1 MTPESSKMDKAAGL
15 RFFLRMIRR
24 RWILVVGCGVVL
36 AAASFAISV
45 SKTKQYS
52 TTATL
57 LFRQS
62 DLDQQLFGS
71 QSLNPSTD
79 PVRDAATEL
88 ALVSLRTVA
97 QLTSQSL
104 GAKVSPV
111 YVANAVSVSANGQ
124 SNLVEIKATDR
135 DPRRAATIANA
146 YAQQYIQFGIQADR
160 NKVQDALTLIRRQLR
175 RTTAGAARGQLL
187 SQQARLKVF
196 AALQTG
202 NAEQVQTAQAPKS
215 PSSPQPKRDTALG
228 LLIGLLLGLAL
239 AFVFERLDRRVRDI
253 PMLESLGLTVLAS
266 IPESRAL
273 ATEREGGLKPS
284 SELEAFRMLRAR
296 LRYFNVD
303 RDIRTIL
310 VASSSPGDGKSTVAL
325 HLAVATAGDAGTK
338 VLLIECDMRLPTL
351 SREIDAKQSPG
362 LSELIS
368 QHHLTL
374 ADVTQTISISTGAG
388 SGEAKSFD
396 YISAGA
402 VPPNPFE
409 LIASKRMATFLHEVR
424 ERYDFVVLDTPPS
437 SVVSDPFPIL
447 QQVDGI
453 IIVSRLDHSTR
464 EGITRLNETMVN
476 LNAPILGVVANAV
489 KSYANVD
496 GYGYG
501 YGYGG
506 YHGQDGRP
514 PEPAEEADEA
524 IAEANGRGQAAEA
537 IAEANGRGET
547 DAIAEANGRG
557 EAAEAIAEANGR
569 GEAHVATSES
579 RLSQPT
585 RQWPEPTVE
594 AGPPSQPPVPR
605 DPRQGFSQDRPSGR
619 ALARRIARGLRS
631 RL

>member
-1 MTPESSKMDKAAGL
+1 MADRLTTRDGAEGL
-15 RFFLRMIRR
+15 RQFLRMIRR
-24 RWILVVGCGVVL
+24 RWVLIVGCGLLL

-45 SKTKQYS
+45 SQTKQYS
-52 TTATL
+52 ATATL

-62 DLDQQLFGS
+62 DLDQELFGS
-71 QSLNPSTD
+71 QSLSASND
-79 PVRDAATEL
+79 PVRDAATDL

-97 QLTSQSL
+97 QRTSQAL
-104 GAKVSPV
+104 DRKVSTS

-124 SNLVEIKATDR
+124 SNLIVIKATDPV
-135 DPRRAATIANA
+135 PRRAATIANA

-160 NKVQDALTLIRRQLR
+160 NKVQAALSLIKSQLPSTHA
-175 RTTAGAARGQLL
+175 RTARSQLL
-187 SQQARLKVF
+187 TQQARLKVF

-202 NAEQVQTAQAPKS
+202 NAEQVQTAQTPRN

-239 AFVFERLDRRVRDI
+239 AFVFERIDRRVRDVRT
-253 PMLESLGLTVLAS
+253 LEELGLTVLAA

-325 HLAVATAGDAGTK
+325 HLAVATASDTGTN
-338 VLLIECDMRLPTL
+338 VLLIECDMRLPTI
-351 SREIDAKQSPG
+351 SREIDATQSPG

-374 ADVTQTISISTGAG
+374 ADVTQRISIGTAAG
-388 SGEAKSFD
+388 NGDVKAFD

-409 LIASKRMATFLHEVR
+409 LIASKRMTALLHEVR
-424 ERYDFVVLDTPPS
+424 ERYDLVILDTPPS

-453 IIVSRLDHSTR
+453 IIVSRLNHSTR
-464 EGITRLNETMVN
+464 EGISRLTETMVN
-476 LNAPILGVVANAV
+476 LKAPILGVVANAV
-489 KSYANVD
+489 KSYAHAD

-501 YGYGG
+501 YGYGYG
-506 YHGQDGRP
+506 PAGAP
-514 PEPAEEADEA
+514 TEPAEEADGVTA
-524 IAEANGRGQAAEA
+524 RAHGRGEAAEA
-537 IAEANGRGET
+537 RAEVNGRGEAT
-547 DAIAEANGRG
+547 EAMVEADGRGEAMVEANGRG
-557 EAAEAIAEANGR
+557 EAPLAAAGS
-569 GEAHVATSES
+569 H
-579 RLSQPT
+579 LSQPGA
-585 RQWPEPTVE
+585 RQWSNNPTAE
-594 AGPPSQPPVPR
+594 MPPPSSLPPGR
-605 DPRQGFSQDRPSGR
+605 DYRREVDQRGRSGTGF
-619 ALARRIARGLRS
+619 ARRIVRGLRS